1 MTQVID
7 WRTDAILRLPQVRQI
22 TGLSRSSIY
31 AMQESHHFPQSL
43 KLGARAVGWLESEVR
58 AWLVS
63 RAEDRGT
70 IGIFPPAARE
80 NDSVRHGGRRAAY

>member
-43 KLGARAVGWLESEVR
+43 KFGARAVGWLESEVR

-63 RAEDRGT
+63 RAKDRGT
-70 IGIFPPAARE
+70 IRIIPPDTHE
-80 NDSVRHGGRRAAY
+80 NNPVRDGSRRAA

>member
-1 MTQVID
+1 MTQVFE
-7 WRTDAILRLPQVRQI
+7 WRTDAILRLPQVRKV

-43 KLGARAVGWLESEVR
+43 KLGAQAVDWLESEVR

-70 IGIFPPAARE
+70 IGILPPATRE
-80 NDSVRHGGRRAAY
+80 NDPVRHGGGRTAY

>member
-7 WRTDAILRLPQVRQI
+7 WRTDAILRLPQVRRI

-31 AMQESHHFPQSL
+31 AMQESNHFPQSL

-63 RAEDRGT
+63 RAENRGT
-70 IGIFPPAARE
+70 IGILPPAASE
-80 NDSVRHGGRRAAY
+80 NNPVRDGGRRAAY